1 MNRKDHTSLLLA
13 LTVQTPGADE
23 LIGIRRLLQSQA
35 REMHVDDLYKALD
48 ESERLLKSRK
58 NDRSLPEEV
67 FEHLRAINYSALR
80 EIQDRMRAT

>member
-1 MNRKDHTSLLLA
+1 MNREDHTSLLLA

-23 LIGIRRLLQSQA
+23 LIEIRRLLQSQA

-67 FEHLRAINYSALR
+67 FEHLHAINYSALR